1 MTNSQKK
8 IPNRTCNGCY
18 YEHKRT
24 CYWFKLVHGSMPKMI
39 PMNTFN
45 EGCKQYK
52 NTDIGNYAGNKLTDR
67 IINVFK
73 GEIIGDKYEPPKR
86 VSNYK
91 KKKYTTRHNYTE
103 RKDF

>member
-1 MTNSQKK
+1 
-8 IPNRTCNGCY
+8 
-18 YEHKRT
+18 
-24 CYWFKLVHGSMPKMI
+24 
-39 PMNTFN
+39 MNTFN

-52 NTDIGNYAGNKLTDR
+52 NTDIGNYAGNKLTDK
-67 IINVFK
+67 IIKVFK

-86 VSNYK
+86 INNYK

>member
-8 IPNRTCNGCY
+8 IPNKTCNGCY

-24 CYWFKLVHGSMPKMI
+24 CYWFKLVHGSIPKMI

-52 NTDIGNYAGNKLTDR
+52 NTDIGYYTGNELTDR
-67 IINVFK
+67 ITNSFRRFIF
-73 GEIIGDKYEPPKR
+73 
-86 VSNYK
+86 VSNYFTF
-91 KKKYTTRHNYTE
+91 KYVNNSIS
-103 RKDF
+103 